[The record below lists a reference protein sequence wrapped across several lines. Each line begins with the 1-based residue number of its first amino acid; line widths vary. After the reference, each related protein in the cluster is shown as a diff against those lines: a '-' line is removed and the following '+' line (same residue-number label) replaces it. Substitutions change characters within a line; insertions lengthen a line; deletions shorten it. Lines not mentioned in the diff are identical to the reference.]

1 MLYICHMLT
10 IVFFLLPALVCL
22 VWSVVYLFAKKTD
35 IQHAFGIILLIGVLY
50 FLSYALY
57 INPSAETIWVCRF
70 DAINQPLCLFL
81 LVKIIVYV
89 LSYSDLRQLCN
100 VINIFSYFMLMV
112 HGTIVWMAYG
122 LLGFENAAGFMDT
135 VDAAMLSSQHYSMFT
150 TLPEEYQA
158 PIYWYYYM
166 TTTTVFDTVAAVLA
180 FLILLSAIYLYVD
193 QQYKAGDVIRFLRGG
208 RRVPKGQL
216 VAFLLVILFVAMAP
230 LIVFGRLYL
239 MQHEYVGIVTSAVV
253 AMCILLLAYIELH
266 TTRQKVTLSDFLRRA
281 KEVEPQHKKDEEAQK
296 KEKLHRM
303 MTEKVAPENVAV
315 RTRILLA
322 KLRESME
329 VMHVYTNPDLT
340 INDLADILE
349 TNRTSLS
356 NLINQQYG
364 VNFRELINRYR
375 LIAAKEYM
383 LEHPSATQKE
393 IALEVGF
400 RDATA
405 FSHKFKALEGMSP
418 MAWLAGQL

>member
-1 MLYICHMLT
+1 MDMLYICHMLT

-89 LSYSDLRQLCN
+89 LSYSDLRHLCN
-100 VINIFSYFMLMV
+100 V
-112 HGTIVWMAYG
+112 
-122 LLGFENAAGFMDT
+122 
-135 VDAAMLSSQHYSMFT
+135 
-150 TLPEEYQA
+150 
-158 PIYWYYYM
+158 
-166 TTTTVFDTVAAVLA
+166 
-180 FLILLSAIYLYVD
+180 
-193 QQYKAGDVIRFLRGG
+193 
-208 RRVPKGQL
+208 
-216 VAFLLVILFVAMAP
+216 
-230 LIVFGRLYL
+230 
-239 MQHEYVGIVTSAVV
+239 
-253 AMCILLLAYIELH
+253 
-266 TTRQKVTLSDFLRRA
+266 
-281 KEVEPQHKKDEEAQK
+281 
-296 KEKLHRM
+296 
-303 MTEKVAPENVAV
+303 
-315 RTRILLA
+315 
-322 KLRESME
+322 
-329 VMHVYTNPDLT
+329 
-340 INDLADILE
+340 
-349 TNRTSLS
+349 
-356 NLINQQYG
+356 INQQYG